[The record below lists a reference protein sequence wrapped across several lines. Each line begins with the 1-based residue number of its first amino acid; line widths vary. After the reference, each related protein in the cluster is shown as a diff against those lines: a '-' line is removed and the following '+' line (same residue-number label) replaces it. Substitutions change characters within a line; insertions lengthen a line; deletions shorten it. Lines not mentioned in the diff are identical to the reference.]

1 MPLFGISFPWET
13 AEGEGF
19 IAPWTPTVM
28 TPEGLRESGRE
39 LNAEEANFMDYQAS
53 QAAPAP
59 APYVAPYVAPA
70 PVYIPPAYTPPPT
83 KGYDLPEYMPEPGP
97 LPAPY
102 VAPPP
107 VMLGPAPTAP
117 VGVGIG
123 AGALP
128 GVVPVGTAVYAGA
141 QPTHGDVVPGLL
153 GSIVN
158 GVPISGPGVPEPPQ
172 QMIAKHWHV
181 KFESQK
187 YGTFQMFYWRLIDG
201 RCMSY
206 HSPTKTWKIWRPR
219 KHLVISRDPRVSN
232 LRALGRLNKRVEK
245 MLKPFQTKVRTLPA
259 KALARTY
266 LSPAERKLLT

>member
-28 TPEGLRESGRE
+28 TPEGLREAGRE

-59 APYVAPYVAPA
+59 APYVAPYVAQQ
-70 PVYIPPAYTPPPT
+70 PVYIPPPVYNGAN
-83 KGYDLPEYMPEPGP
+83 GYDLPEYMPEPGP
-97 LPAPY
+97 QPAPY

-107 VMLGPAPTAP
+107 VMLGPAPTAYP
-117 VGVGIG
+117 PGVGIG
-123 AGALP
+123 AGALAVTP
-128 GVVPVGTAVYAGA
+128 TALVTTLPGA
-141 QPTHGDVVPGLL
+141 QPTHGDVIPGLL
-153 GSIVN
+153 GTLVN

-181 KFESQK
+181 KFESKK

-232 LRALGRLNKRVEK
+232 LRAGPVE
-245 MLKPFQTKVRTLPA
+245 
-259 KALARTY
+259 
-266 LSPAERKLLT
+266 